1 MQCYR
6 QGSFPSD
13 LSFDTWSVAESAPLN
28 ASQDHLT
35 CLMLLTHNN
44 YRPTMTTFTL
54 PSASPSISAISTPA
68 NRYSTSDDDDD
79 ISTLPYPAEL
89 SRTAFLAPDFSP
101 GTYLSTLRNRHQTL
115 EDLRADLRQRS
126 QLLNRELLDLVNGNY
141 EEFLSLGVDLRG
153 GEEKV
158 EGVRVGVL
166 GFEREVRAVKTG
178 VVERASKVRELVGET
193 KAVRRDVL
201 FGRAL
206 LEVGERVGELE
217 RWLGLQQGEENEFEE
232 DEDEDDDEIDEDEEL
247 AGVPLARLRRHAD
260 SYLLVLRMI
269 ERLVPDHPFLVAQK
283 MKVMELRKTL
293 LLDLA
298 AALRKAKQAKAG
310 DVVLGL
316 ARVYTDLDAQSESV
330 KVLKGA

>member
-1 MQCYR
+1 
-6 QGSFPSD
+6 
-13 LSFDTWSVAESAPLN
+13 
-28 ASQDHLT
+28 
-35 CLMLLTHNN
+35 
-44 YRPTMTTFTL
+44 MTTFTL
-54 PSASPSISAISTPA
+54 DSASPSISAASTPA
-68 NRYSTSDDDDD
+68 YRYSSSDEEDDD

-166 GFEREVRAVKTG
+166 GFEREVRAVKAS
-178 VVERASKVRELVGET
+178 VQERAGEARELVRER
-193 KAVRRDVL
+193 KEVRRDVM

-206 LEVGERVGELE
+206 LDVGEKVEDLERALRVG
-217 RWLGLQQGEENEFEE
+217 QGGEDSFEDEEDEEEDEE
-232 DEDEDDDEIDEDEEL
+232 DEDADETSPGI
-247 AGVPLARLRRHAD
+247 PLNRLRRHAD
-260 SYLLVLRMI
+260 SYLLISRMI
-269 ERLVPDHPFLVAQK
+269 EKLEPDHPFLVAQRAK
-283 MKVMELRKTL
+283 LLDLKKTL

-298 AALRKAKQAKAG
+298 AALRSAKQSKSEA
-310 DVVLGL
+310 VLGL
-316 ARVYTDLDAQSESV
+316 VRIYSDLDAQAESCR
-330 KVLKGA
+330 VLKGP

>member
-1 MQCYR
+1 MAAF
-6 QGSFPSD
+6 S
-13 LSFDTWSVAESAPLN
+13 LA
-28 ASQDHLT
+28 
-35 CLMLLTHNN
+35 
-44 YRPTMTTFTL
+44 
-54 PSASPSISAISTPA
+54 SASPSISAASTPA
-68 NRYSTSDDDDD
+68 HRYSSSDEDDD

-89 SRTAFLAPDFSP
+89 SRAAFLAPDFSP

-166 GFEREVRAVKTG
+166 GFEREVRAVKAG
-178 VVERASKVRELVGET
+178 VAERAEEVRDLVRERKE
-193 KAVRRDVL
+193 VRRDVL

-217 RWLGLQQGEENEFEE
+217 RALGVVQSEEDGFEDEDEEDDE
-232 DEDEDDDEIDEDEEL
+232 DEDEDEAS
-247 AGVPLARLRRHAD
+247 AGIPLGRLRRHAD
-260 SYLLVLRMI
+260 SYLLINRMI
-269 ERLVPDHPFLVAQK
+269 ERLEPDHPFLAAQRT
-283 MKVMELRKTL
+283 KVLDLRKTL

-298 AALRKAKQAKAG
+298 SALRKAKQANSDA
-310 DVVLGL
+310 VLGL
-316 ARVYTDLDAQSESV
+316 VRIYTDLDAQGESLR
-330 KVLKGA
+330 VLKGA

>member
-1 MQCYR
+1 
-6 QGSFPSD
+6 
-13 LSFDTWSVAESAPLN
+13 
-28 ASQDHLT
+28 
-35 CLMLLTHNN
+35 
-44 YRPTMTTFTL
+44 MTTFTL
-54 PSASPSISAISTPA
+54 PSASPSISATSA
-68 NRYSTSDDDDD
+68 SVHRYSSEDEDD

-166 GFEREVRAVKTG
+166 GFEREVSAVRAAVKER
-178 VVERASKVRELVGET
+178 VETVRKLVGER
-193 KAVRRDVL
+193 KMVRRDVL

-206 LEVGERVGELE
+206 LDVGEKIGELE
-217 RWLGLQQGEENEFEE
+217 RSLGVVQGEDNSLEE
-232 DEDEDDDEIDEDEEL
+232 DEDEDEDEDEGEDESL
-247 AGVPLARLRRHAD
+247 AGIPLSRLRRHAD
-260 SYLLVLRMI
+260 SYLLVSGMI
-269 ERLVPDHPFLVAQK
+269 ERLGSDHPFLVSQK
-283 MKVMELRKTL
+283 TRMVELKKAL

-298 AALRKAKQAKAG
+298 AALRKAKQAKSQAL
-310 DVVLGL
+310 LGL
-316 ARVYTDLDAQSESV
+316 VRIYTDLDAQGESL